1 MAIHVALNHKTQ
13 YRYDRPIS
21 LGPQIVRLRPAPHCQ
36 TPVLSYSL
44 KIDPKTHFIN
54 WQQDPFANYLARLVF
69 PEKTSEFLVE
79 VDLVVEMSVFN
90 PFDFFLEPTAE
101 NYPFTLDAAS
111 IRELRPFLEKEP
123 AGPLLSS
130 FLSKVSLETVRTI
143 DFLVGLNQRLRDAI
157 AYTIRLEPGVQ
168 SCEQTL
174 SLRSGSCRD
183 SAWLLVQAL
192 RHLNLPAR
200 FVSGYLIQLTP
211 DVKPLDGPQGPTAD
225 FTDLHAWAEVYLPG
239 AGWVGL
245 DPTSGMLAG
254 EGHIPLAC
262 TPDASSAAP
271 ISGLIDP
278 CVTSFHHEMSV
289 RRVLESPRVTKPYSD
304 AQWQNILS
312 LGEKVEAD
320 LHQHDVRLT
329 MGGEPTFVG
338 IDNPDGEEWTTA
350 AMGPNKR
357 KLAVELFLKLR
368 DRFATGGLLHFG
380 QGKWYPG
387 EPLPRWALGCYWRKD
402 GVPVWE
408 NHALIADEHKKYG
421 YTAAHALKF
430 LDALTRR
437 LQVNPSFI
445 ITAFEDS
452 FYYLWKERKLPLNVS
467 PTDSKLENPLE
478 RAQLARVFE
487 QGLSKT
493 AGYVIPLRR
502 IPTRSGGVRWTS
514 QPWFLA
520 ASRLFLVP
528 GDSPMGYRL
537 PLDSLPWTRPEDTE
551 WTFDSDPFRKREE
564 LPAAPER
571 KPHLFTGP
579 PPIDEPEPKPETVT
593 PPKPGESAKWVS
605 RPALCVQARG
615 GQIFVFMPPVEFLSD
630 YLDLVAAIE
639 DTAAHLRMPVTIE
652 GYAPQPDPRLGILKV
667 TPDPGVIEVN
677 IQPAGSWDELVRN
690 TTDLYELA
698 HQCRLGT
705 EKFMIDGQHAG
716 TGGGNHVV
724 VGAGVPEDSPFLR
737 RPDLLRSIIGFWQN
751 HPSLSY
757 LFSGLFIGPTS
768 QHPRIDEARLDSL
781 YEMQIAFNQV
791 PDPGTETI
799 TPWLVD
805 RIFRNLLIDLTGNT
819 HRAELCIDKLY
830 PPESA
835 GSRLGLVEMRAFEMP
850 PHARMSIAQ
859 QLVVRA
865 LIAQFWRTPRKH
877 PLVRWGTTLHDRFML
892 PYFVWLDWEDVL
904 MELRQAGYDFEADW
918 FAPHF
923 EFRFPAI
930 GSITKRGVHL
940 ELRHALEPWNV
951 LGEEPVGGATVRNVD
966 SSVERLQVKVS
977 GLIDP
982 RFVVL
987 CNGRRVPLHSTG
999 ERGEY
1004 VAGVRYRAWQPPS
1017 CLHPNI
1023 PVHTPLVFDI
1033 VDSWSGSSI
1042 GGCTY
1047 HVAHP
1052 GGRANEVFPVNANE
1066 AESRRLARFSDTG
1079 HTPGLVKL
1087 PPEENNP
1094 DFPLTL
1100 DLRWS

>member
-1 MAIHVALNHKTQ
+1 M
-13 YRYDRPIS
+13 
-21 LGPQIVRLRPAPHCQ
+21 
-36 TPVLSYSL
+36 
-44 KIDPKTHFIN
+44 
-54 WQQDPFANYLARLVF
+54 
-69 PEKTSEFLVE
+69 
-79 VDLVVEMSVFN
+79 
-90 PFDFFLEPTAE
+90 
-101 NYPFTLDAAS
+101 
-111 IRELRPFLEKEP
+111 
-123 AGPLLSS
+123 
-130 FLSKVSLETVRTI
+130 
-143 DFLVGLNQRLRDAI
+143 
-157 AYTIRLEPGVQ
+157 
-168 SCEQTL
+168 
-174 SLRSGSCRD
+174 
-183 SAWLLVQAL
+183 
-192 RHLNLPAR
+192 
-200 FVSGYLIQLTP
+200 
-211 DVKPLDGPQGPTAD
+211 
-225 FTDLHAWAEVYLPG
+225 
-239 AGWVGL
+239 
-245 DPTSGMLAG
+245 
-254 EGHIPLAC
+254 
-262 TPDASSAAP
+262 
-271 ISGLIDP
+271 
-278 CVTSFHHEMSV
+278 
-289 RRVLESPRVTKPYSD
+289 
-304 AQWQNILS
+304 
-312 LGEKVEAD
+312 
-320 LHQHDVRLT
+320 
-329 MGGEPTFVG
+329 
-338 IDNPDGEEWTTA
+338 
-350 AMGPNKR
+350 
-357 KLAVELFLKLR
+357 
-368 DRFATGGLLHFG
+368 
-380 QGKWYPG
+380 
-387 EPLPRWALGCYWRKD
+387 
-402 GVPVWE
+402 WE

-437 LQVNPSFI
+437 LQVDPSFI
-445 ITAFEDS
+445 MTAFEDS

-493 AGYVIPLRR
+493 AGYVLPLRR

-630 YLDLVAAIE
+630 YLDLMAAIE

-865 LIAQFWRTPRKH
+865 LIAQFWRTPASI
-877 PLVRWGTTLHDRFML
+877 RWCAGERRCTT
-892 PYFVWLDWEDVL
+892 
-904 MELRQAGYDFEADW
+904 
-918 FAPHF
+918 
-923 EFRFPAI
+923 
-930 GSITKRGVHL
+930 GSCCRI
-940 ELRHALEPWNV
+940 
-951 LGEEPVGGATVRNVD
+951 
-966 SSVERLQVKVS
+966 SS
-977 GLIDP
+977 G
-982 RFVVL
+982 
-987 CNGRRVPLHSTG
+987 STG
-999 ERGEY
+999 KT
-1004 VAGVRYRAWQPPS
+1004 
-1017 CLHPNI
+1017 C
-1023 PVHTPLVFDI
+1023 
-1033 VDSWSGSSI
+1033 
-1042 GGCTY
+1042 
-1047 HVAHP
+1047 
-1052 GGRANEVFPVNANE
+1052 
-1066 AESRRLARFSDTG
+1066 
-1079 HTPGLVKL
+1079 
-1087 PPEENNP
+1087 
-1094 DFPLTL
+1094 
-1100 DLRWS
+1100 